1 MATYTT
7 VTDIETGHKKP
18 VTTSLLRRLRDNPI
32 AMFEGA
38 SGAPRLDVDAL
49 ENPTLGDV
57 VRYSDASTYSSGT
70 GFTYTAAWKYL
81 FVQTGEVRLTFT
93 QAPAS
98 GSNSETQV
106 VLNGSV
112 LTTYSTSTTAARSID
127 LTIAKGDVLELRHR
141 ANNASNAAS
150 LTLIRLKTAG
160 ENLWPFSPYAAK
172 DGQGGHNSTWVFG

>member
-1 MATYTT
+1 
-7 VTDIETGHKKP
+7 
-18 VTTSLLRRLRDNPI
+18 
-32 AMFEGA
+32 MFEGA
-38 SGAPRLDVDAL
+38 SGAPRMDLDAL
-49 ENPTLGDV
+49 ENPALGDV
-57 VRYSDASTYSSGT
+57 VRYSDASTYSIT
-70 GFTYTAAWKYL
+70 GSTYAAAWRYL

-93 QAPAS
+93 QTPAS
-98 GSNSETQV
+98 PAISDTQV

-141 ANNASNAAS
+141 ANHATNAAT

-172 DGQGGHNSTWVFG
+172 DGQGGFNSAWTFG

>member
-57 VRYSDASTYSSGT
+57 VRYSDASTYSSGS
-70 GFTYTAAWKYL
+70 GVTYVPAWKYL

-93 QAPAS
+93 QTPAG
-98 GSNSETQV
+98 GSTSDLQL

-127 LTIAKGDVLELRHR
+127 LTIAKGDTLLIQHR
-141 ANNASNAAS
+141 ANHGANSAS
-150 LTLIRLKTAG
+150 LSLIRLKTAG
-160 ENLWPFSPYAAK
+160 ENLWPFSPYTAK
-172 DGQGGHNSTWVFG
+172 DGQGGLNSTWVFG

>member
-1 MATYTT
+1 MTSYLTI
-7 VTDIETGHKKP
+7 TDSEVDP
-18 VTTSLLRRLRDNPI
+18 DAPLTSGLGYRWRDNPI
-32 AMFEGA
+32 ASFEGA
-38 SGAPRLDVDAL
+38 PGAPRLAIDAL

-70 GFTYTAAWKYL
+70 GFTYVPTWKYL

-93 QAPAS
+93 QTPAG
-98 GSNSETQV
+98 GSTSDLQL

-127 LTIAKGDVLELRHR
+127 LTIAKGDTLLIQHR

-150 LTLIRLKTAG
+150 LSLIRLKTAG
-160 ENLWPFSPYAAK
+160 ENLWPFSPYTAK
-172 DGQGGHNSTWVFG
+172 DGQGGLNSTWTLG